1 MKQWYALYVSLYSC
15 WENICKFVFE
25 NSRSHMAETFQSLLC
40 DGRSVA
46 VVKKI
51 SHVLGN
57 NCDIVFISLS
67 QQIVQ
72 RVTLPCSCCFIDTVK
87 GILVVVKL
95 WNSLWKFPTFSV
107 TLTHATGPSHFVN
120 ALQVHWSSWIH
131 YIHPSLVNKW
141 HDRHRYLSIHHVPYL
156 MIFGSPRHCRKTLR
170 RYSGTR
176 WHSDSFVFNYDTRG
190 GHFIIFIYVSSYQ
203 YCNFRW
209 LIRRS
214 YNPHFFLS
222 PHWDYLYRYLRYR
235 YRADPRFASGQWET
249 SLQSNDVSHWL
260 DTSPDSGNNCRLPPG

>member
-1 MKQWYALYVSLYSC
+1 MVCAVCLAIFLLGKYLSIRIRKFTVS
-15 WENICKFVFE
+15 
-25 NSRSHMAETFQSLLC
+25 
-40 DGRSVA
+40 DGRDVSIA
-46 VVKKI
+46 PLWRPLCRGCKKI

-87 GILVVVKL
+87 GILVVVK

-107 TLTHATGPSHFVN
+107 MLTHATGPSHFVN

-131 YIHPSLVNKW
+131 SIHPSLVNKW

-156 MIFGSPRHCRKTLR
+156 MILGSPRHSRKTLR

-176 WHSDSFVFNYDTRG
+176 WHSDSFVFNYDTCG
-190 GHFIIFIYVSSYQ
+190 GHFIIFIYVILSVLRFPLVNKTILQPPISSYLHIEIIFTDI
-203 YCNFRW
+203 YDIVTE
-209 LIRRS
+209 LIIGLRLANERR
-214 YNPHFFLS
+214 
-222 PHWDYLYRYLRYR
+222 RYKAR
-235 YRADPRFASGQWET
+235 T
-249 SLQSNDVSHWL
+249 SLIDWTQA
-260 DTSPDSGNNCRLPPG
+260 